1 MLTIQRAIQ
10 INVAML
16 NHVTMSQA
24 RGANFNIFKER
35 HEAEFMSDLAPV
47 VKVKTSPLAVL
58 EVKQILENPPRDKLS
73 EVPPCSPKGGEMFLY
88 FFAAMHSYSYGYHDC
103 IITLFITSFSNL
115 MQLII
120 WDAATAGYNT
130 WLYS

>member
-24 RGANFNIFKER
+24 RGANLYIFKER

-47 VKVKTSPLAVL
+47 VKVKTSPLAV
-58 EVKQILENPPRDKLS
+58 
-73 EVPPCSPKGGEMFLY
+73 
-88 FFAAMHSYSYGYHDC
+88 
-103 IITLFITSFSNL
+103 
-115 MQLII
+115 
-120 WDAATAGYNT
+120 
-130 WLYS
+130 

>member
-35 HEAEFMSDLAPV
+35 HEAEFMLDLAPV

-73 EVPPCSPKGGEMFLY
+73 EVPPC
-88 FFAAMHSYSYGYHDC
+88 
-103 IITLFITSFSNL
+103 
-115 MQLII
+115 MQSQGRRNVFVLLRSH
-120 WDAATAGYNT
+120 AQ
-130 WLYS
+130 L